1 MLKSITEAVEQTG
14 FVNPMN
20 KVYCLSKQLE
30 QLPLMFALLTI
41 NSFEYVY
48 FSAHSSSIMQR
59 PQNDK
64 MMLKCDGPGFIVGM
78 LTIFKQFHPQNE
90 NTYMNLLCHYL
101 KNEIYR
107 MTSQAGQKPQT
118 ELTRTAGMTLIFLDE
133 IVRFKGGSRETINQM
148 LGSYIF
154 DTYKRAN

>member
-1 MLKSITEAVEQTG
+1 VLHNLNEIKENAILAHSAPVDFEQELNQQFNKPNPNSERVVSKYLKDMLKSITEAVEQTG

-41 NSFEYVY
+41 LSFESMY
-48 FSAHSSSIMQR
+48 FSAYASSIMQR
-59 PQNDK
+59 ETEK
-64 MMLKCDGPGFIVGM
+64 SLKCDGPGFIVGM

-90 NTYMNLLCHYL
+90 NTYLNLLCHYL

-107 MTSQAGQKPQT
+107 QNLSN
-118 ELTRTAGMTLIFLDE
+118 TAP
-133 IVRFKGGSRETINQM
+133 
-148 LGSYIF
+148 
-154 DTYKRAN
+154 